1 MWLQIQ
7 VPLLEAL
14 ISYVSSTNSFQ
25 VYFSYK
31 LYSVIISHVQGVLKV
46 RKRVTLTVV
55 IISAVFAVSWGAHS
69 ILHVIDDIG
78 SYKLS
83 PVAIPISH
91 VMIMLNSAINPFAY
105 ALINKRFRDK
115 MKGMFCCISA
125 KVHPDSELQVK
136 SMSRPPNNSEQSS
149 LPTS

>member
-1 MWLQIQ
+1 M
-7 VPLLEAL
+7 
-14 ISYVSSTNSFQ
+14 
-25 VYFSYK
+25 
-31 LYSVIISHVQGVLKV
+31 LKV

-55 IISAVFAVSWGAHS
+55 IISAIFGVSWGTHS
-69 ILHVIDDIG
+69 ILHVMDDIG

-83 PVAIPISH
+83 SIAIPISH
-91 VMIMLNSAINPFAY
+91 VMIMVNSAINPFAY
-105 ALINKRFRDK
+105 ALINQRFRDK

-136 SMSRPPNNSEQSS
+136 RMSLPPNNTEQSS

>member
-1 MWLQIQ
+1 M
-7 VPLLEAL
+7 
-14 ISYVSSTNSFQ
+14 
-25 VYFSYK
+25 
-31 LYSVIISHVQGVLKV
+31 QGVLKV

-55 IISAVFAVSWGAHS
+55 IISAIFAVSWGAHS
-69 ILHVIDDIG
+69 LLHVLDDIG

-83 PVAIPISH
+83 PIAIPISH

-105 ALINKRFRDK
+105 ALINQRFRDK

-125 KVHPDSELQVK
+125 KVHSDSELQVK